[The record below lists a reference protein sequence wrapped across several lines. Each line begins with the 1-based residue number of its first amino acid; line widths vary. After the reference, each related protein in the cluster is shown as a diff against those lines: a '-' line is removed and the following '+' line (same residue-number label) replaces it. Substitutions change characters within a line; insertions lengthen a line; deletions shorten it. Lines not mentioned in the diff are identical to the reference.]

1 MDFSF
6 RVMRMHQLRDHAEQ
20 ELRSN
25 FDRGSKNN
33 SQTTVDFYISNYIKE
48 LVVLITKIVE
58 KLRLK
63 PMRLASL
70 RGFVGQLE
78 WLIEEANT
86 FIQRG
91 NFEKL
96 VESPNLARL
105 YKTLANAKMVKE
117 QLDLRVRMAEW
128 REDFKDSE
136 RVRFCVERSGKNFFS
151 NSI

>member
-1 MDFSF
+1 
-6 RVMRMHQLRDHAEQ
+6 MRMHQLRAHAEQ
-20 ELRSN
+20 ELCSN
-25 FDRGSKNN
+25 FDRGSKNK

-48 LVVLITKIVE
+48 LVVLSTKIVE

-70 RGFVGQLE
+70 RDFVGQLE

-91 NFEKL
+91 SFEKL

-128 REDFKDSE
+128 REDFKDFGG
-136 RVRFCVERSGKNFFS
+136 VRFCVERPGKNFFS